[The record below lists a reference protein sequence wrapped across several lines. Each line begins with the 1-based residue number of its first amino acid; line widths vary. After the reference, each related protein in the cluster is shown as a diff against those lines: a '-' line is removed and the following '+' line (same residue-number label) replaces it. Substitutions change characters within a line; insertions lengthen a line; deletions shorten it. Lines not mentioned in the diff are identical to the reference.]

1 VRARSPRCA
10 PRGQARG
17 SGETRTDM
25 KVFRLEEA
33 TALLPVIR
41 PLVAELVESR
51 RDLAIGLLEVE
62 AAVRMQSEP
71 ATAGR
76 AATLSERIRTIQL
89 RIIDLLEKIQS
100 NGCIVKDIDLGLIDF
115 PAMRGDR
122 LINLCWKMDEP
133 AISFWHGMDEGFS
146 ARKPLKRA
154 R

>member
-1 VRARSPRCA
+1 
-10 PRGQARG
+10 
-17 SGETRTDM
+17 M

-41 PLVAELVESR
+41 PLVTELVEAR

-71 ATAGR
+71 ATSGR
-76 AATLSERIRTIQL
+76 AATLSEGIRKVQL

-100 NGCIVKDIDLGLIDF
+100 PGCVVKDIDLGLVDF

-122 LINLCWKMDEP
+122 LINLCWKLDEP
-133 AISFWHGMDEGFS
+133 AIGFWHGMDEGFAS
-146 ARKPLKRA
+146 RKPLKRHK
-154 R
+154 

>member
-1 VRARSPRCA
+1 VPA
-10 PRGQARG
+10 
-17 SGETRTDM
+17 SGEAAMGM

-33 TALLPVIR
+33 TALLPLVR

-71 ATAGR
+71 ATSGR
-76 AATLSERIRTIQL
+76 AATLSERIRKVQQ
-89 RIIDLLEKIQS
+89 RIIELLEKIQS
-100 NGCIVKDIDLGLIDF
+100 NGCVVKDIDLGLIDF

-122 LINLCWKMDEP
+122 LVNLCWKLDEP
-133 AISFWHGMDEGFS
+133 AISFWHGMDEGFA
-146 ARKPLKRA
+146 ARKPLKRTTG